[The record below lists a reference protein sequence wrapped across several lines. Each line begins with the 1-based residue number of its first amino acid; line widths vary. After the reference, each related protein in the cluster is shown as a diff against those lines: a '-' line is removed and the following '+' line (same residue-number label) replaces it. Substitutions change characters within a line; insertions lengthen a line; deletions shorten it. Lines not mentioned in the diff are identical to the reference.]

1 MKDRS
6 KHKLCNER
14 NANGNTLDLAI
25 IEQIK
30 VMEDNQGAFIA
41 QLEQSRKFYTGNRTD
56 YEERFAAAR
65 RDKAAAE
72 KKVEALVDSLA
83 AVDDSTAKG
92 LVIKRIEKLSQECR
106 NIDSRIQELEG
117 LTEQYHLSDI
127 EFDVFRQLL
136 TMFKSGIDTMTVEE
150 KRTAIR
156 TLVRKVVWDGTS
168 AHVVLFGVPDEEIEY
183 PDLPTV
189 SGGSDDEDDTDDLEP
204 FADVDYED
212 EEDDSLGKTQPLSA
226 AKARWGENGK

>member
-1 MKDRS
+1 M
-6 KHKLCNER
+6 
-14 NANGNTLDLAI
+14 
-25 IEQIK
+25 
-30 VMEDNQGAFIA
+30 
-41 QLEQSRKFYTGNRTD
+41 
-56 YEERFAAAR
+56 
-65 RDKAAAE
+65 
-72 KKVEALVDSLA
+72 DSLA

-136 TMFKSGIDTMTVEE
+136 TMFKSNIDTMTVEE
-150 KRTAIR
+150 KRAAIR
-156 TLVRKVVWDGTS
+156 TLVRKVVWDGTN

-212 EEDDSLGKTQPLSA
+212 EEDDSLGKTQPPQLRKSA
-226 AKARWGENGK
+226 LGGE